1 MTVDLLKNERAFMG
15 TPLIKSP
22 INADRHRHPRD
33 WPCECPLGGLPVIEG
48 IPPCTYLVPFPCIYQ
63 VPSRQRTGIATSPA
77 PATGMPPVEGKWLI
91 DGELGCGAYRKPV
104 LPQSSSRSSWM
115 RAISCACSLF
125 GALTYISPYLTSI
138 VFWYSA
144 MRSIISASAAIR
156 ANKGRRFWYSTMSFF
171 ELWPKSVAPKG
182 AVKIAGSPG
191 VPVGDLG

>member
-1 MTVDLLKNERAFMG
+1 MRMSTRGAAGHRRYPAMHLSGALPMHLSG
-15 TPLIKSP
+15 PLPAAYGDS
-22 INADRHRHPRD
+22 HQPR
-33 WPCECPLGGLPVIEG
+33 
-48 IPPCTYLVPFPCIYQ
+48 
-63 VPSRQRTGIATSPA
+63 PA